1 MKNKIFKNIALAFAF
16 SAAMA
21 SCTKKLDLTPTNATT
36 SADVYANAA
45 GYKQSIAK
53 VYSTFA
59 VTGGG
64 GAGSSDIAGIDAG
77 TSDFWRLFWKA
88 QELSTDE
95 AVVAWGD
102 PGIQDFH
109 LMNWG
114 STNPM
119 LTGLYYRSLFQI
131 TLAND
136 FIRQSSDA
144 KLAERGISGTDAE
157 NIKKY
162 AAEARFLRA
171 YQYWVLMDLF
181 GNPPFTTDAD
191 VVGASL
197 PKQIGKTALFNYIE
211 SELKTIEPMVASAK
225 TNEYG
230 RVDRAAVQALLA
242 RLYLNAKTYTG
253 TAKNADAVIY
263 SKRVI
268 DAGYSLINDYTQLML
283 ADNNTNTSEN
293 IFTINYDG
301 KNTQTYGGTTFM
313 THASVGGSMAAS
325 DYGING
331 GWFGLRTT
339 SSIINLY
346 VDLTFNSDKRAM
358 FYRNGQNLEI
368 SSLSTFG
375 DGYTVT
381 KFKNVSKTGVAGTD
395 PTFCDI
401 DMPIF
406 RIAEMYL
413 VYGEATARGGGGDA
427 SLALAYVNKL
437 RERAYG
443 NTSGNITSSDAN
455 NIDFY
460 LDERARE
467 LFWEGFRRTDL
478 IRYSKFTTGSYLWP
492 WKGGAKTGA
501 SVADFRNTYPIPDKD
516 LASNPYLKQNTGY

>member
-1 MKNKIFKNIALAFAF
+1 MKNNIFKSVGIALML
-16 SAAMA
+16 SAAFA
-21 SCTKKLDLTPTNATT
+21 SCTKKLDLTPTNSTT
-36 SADVYANAA
+36 SADVYASAS
-45 GYKQSIAK
+45 GYRQSIAK
-53 VYSTFA
+53 VYSTMA
-59 VTGGG
+59 LTGGG

-77 TSDFWRLFWKA
+77 TSDFLRLFWKA

-144 KLAERGISGTDAE
+144 KLAERGISGTDAD
-157 NIKKY
+157 NIRMY
-162 AAEARFLRA
+162 RAESRFLRA

-197 PKQIGKTALFNYIE
+197 PQQIGRPALFNYIE
-211 SELKTIEPMVASAK
+211 TELKAIEPQVAAAK

-230 RVDRAAVQALLA
+230 RVDRGAVQALLA

-253 TAKNADAVIY
+253 TARNADAVTY
-263 SKRVI
+263 SKKVI
-268 DAGYSLINDYTQLML
+268 DAGYSLINDYTQLMR
-283 ADNNTNTSEN
+283 ADNQNNTSEN

-301 KNTQTYGGTTFM
+301 KNTQSYGGTTFL

-325 DYGING
+325 DFGIDG
-331 GWFGLRTT
+331 GWFGTRTT
-339 SSIINLY
+339 KNIINLY
-346 VDLTFNSDKRAM
+346 VDLTFNSDKRAQ
-358 FYRNGQNLEI
+358 FFRNGQSLEI
-368 SSLSTFG
+368 NDLSKFT
-375 DGYTVT
+375 DGYAVS
-381 KFKNVSKTGVAGTD
+381 KYKNVNKAGVAGSD
-395 PTFCDI
+395 ATFCDI

-413 VYGEATARGGGGDA
+413 IYGEATARGGGGDL
-427 SLALAYVNKL
+427 SLALSYLNKL

-443 NTSGNITSSDAN
+443 NASGNVTSSDAN
-455 NIDFY
+455 NVDFY

-478 IRYSKFTTGSYLWP
+478 IRYNKFTTASYLWP
-492 WKGGAKTGA
+492 WKGGAKGGA
-501 SVADFRNTYPIPDKD
+501 AVQDFRNLYPIPDKD
-516 LASNPYLKQNTGY
+516 LTVNPYLKQNTGY